1 MKELYLHVGTPKT
14 GTSAIQ
20 RFCADNSA
28 ILEREGISYRKMPF
42 RYRDASA
49 VRNGR
54 FLMGPV
60 TDDEGN
66 RDEEEEK
73 IRYTKGLELVLEQ
86 FKTCDKVIL
95 SDESLWL
102 YVHLD
107 NGEALRKLCE
117 FGEAH
122 GFVVKIIV
130 YLRRQDEFIS
140 SLWRQ
145 KVKEGRPLGEYR
157 DYGKDGH
164 VRKRCS
170 YCKTLT
176 VFRDVVGRENITVR
190 RFERNKF
197 VGGSIL
203 PDFLDIFGLKL
214 TDEYVMD
221 NEVMNLSTNND
232 YTNIQRILN
241 QLSPHPN
248 VICTNQSKYFADIAL
263 RLSEK
268 DGEYSILMDEAQT
281 EQFMSTY
288 MNGNHKIAKEY
299 FGEDGDLF
307 TAKQKDL
314 PVWSSDSQHFQES
327 IIKYFG
333 QALLDQ
339 QGRMEAMQGRIKE
352 LEASQNELKL
362 ALEQMRTELHLDYV
376 QKGWIRR
383 QISRIGRF
391 ARRIVN
397 HFKR

>member
-49 VRNGR
+49 GRNGR
-54 FLMGPV
+54 FLIGTV
-60 TDDEGN
+60 TDEEGKRN
-66 RDEEEEK
+66 EEEERV
-73 IRYTKGLELVLEQ
+73 RYEKGLEIVLEQ
-86 FKTCDKVIL
+86 FKEFDKVIL
-95 SDESLWL
+95 SDEGIWL
-102 YVHLD
+102 YMHRD
-107 NGEALRKLCE
+107 KGETLRKLCD
-117 FGEAH
+117 FGKEH
-122 GFVVKIIV
+122 GFEVKIIA
-130 YLRRQDEFIS
+130 YLRRQDEFMS

-145 KVKEGRPLGEYR
+145 IVKEGKPLCEYS
-157 DYGKDGH
+157 DYGNDGNLK
-164 VRKRCS
+164 KRCS

-176 VFRDVVGRENITVR
+176 LFRDVVGKENIIVR
-190 RFERNKF
+190 RFERDKF
-197 VGGSIL
+197 VGGSVL

-241 QLSPHPN
+241 QLSPHPD
-248 VICTNQSKYFADIAL
+248 VICTNQSKYFAHIAL

-268 DGEYSILMDEAQT
+268 DGEYSILMDEEHT

-288 MNGNHKIAKEY
+288 MNGNRKIAKEY

-333 QALLDQ
+333 QALWDQ

-362 ALEQMRTELHLDYV
+362 ALEQMRTEL